1 MQTALLRVLQERTFE
16 RVGGNSPIR
25 VDVRVI
31 AATNRDLEAAMKAGA
46 FREDLY
52 YRLADI
58 TIRLP
63 PLRERLDD
71 IPLLA
76 TYLIDQIAR
85 EHGLPIKR
93 LAASAMRRLAEY
105 SWPGNVRELASTL
118 KAALLFSDGDEIIAD
133 DLGGLHGASGARF
146 GAETGSNARGSIPPP
161 PAAERA
167 ADEVVYDR
175 IRTNGISLFDMRRE
189 LERGCIARA
198 LEESGGN
205 ITRAAALLG
214 MKRPRL
220 SQLVRE
226 YGLAKVADVG
236 ENSE

>member
-16 RVGGNSPIR
+16 RVGGNTPIR

-31 AATNRDLEAAMKAGA
+31 AATNRDLEVAMKQGA

-63 PLRERLDD
+63 PLRDRAED
-71 IPLLA
+71 IPILSAFLLE
-76 TYLIDQIAR
+76 QVAR
-85 EHGLPIKR
+85 EHEQTPKR
-93 LAASAMRRLAEY
+93 LTPAALRRLSEY
-105 SWPGNVRELASTL
+105 TWPGNVRELGSVLRSAFVL
-118 KAALLFSDGDEIIAD
+118 SDGEEIDAD
-133 DLGGLHGASGARF
+133 DLSISASLSRSANGEGRTSFA
-146 GAETGSNARGSIPPP
+146 PPP
-161 PAAERA
+161 PDKDEV
-167 ADEVVYDR
+167 EVVYDR
-175 IRTNGISLFDMRRE
+175 IRGSGISLFDMRRE
-189 LERGCIARA
+189 LEKGCIARA
-198 LEESGGN
+198 LDEANGN

-226 YGLAKVADVG
+226 YGLAKVSGAGD
-236 ENSE
+236 NSDS